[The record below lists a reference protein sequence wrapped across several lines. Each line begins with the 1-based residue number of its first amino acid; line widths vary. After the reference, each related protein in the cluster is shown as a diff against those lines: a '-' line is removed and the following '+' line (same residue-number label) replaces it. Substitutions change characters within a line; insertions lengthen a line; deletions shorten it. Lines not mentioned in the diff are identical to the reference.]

1 MGTLVCRIELD
12 KKKGVLLTVENGDG
26 KITQT
31 IVMDGTNITT
41 TVNGSD
47 ETSTIIQKQDSIA
60 LKCKTFKLDAETITC
75 KSTKETLHE
84 SGQNFNIK
92 SGQDFDI
99 KSGKNIGV
107 SATSNAEYNAVN
119 TTVKSTVKTEI
130 KGVSIKLDA
139 TGMMDLISSGI
150 ATLEGSVVNI
160 KGKVNNIG

>member
-1 MGTLVCRIELD
+1 
-12 KKKGVLLTVENGDG
+12 
-26 KITQT
+26 
-31 IVMDGTNITT
+31 MDGTNITT

-60 LKCKTFKLDAETITC
+60 LKCKTFTLDAETITC